1 MVEHKHTVE
10 NLEKAFSK
18 AKNLEWENGMAT
30 LPVYV
35 EREHEIVRVI
45 RKCVNPKR
53 PEIFLIQAEPN
64 VQAGVMNVNIPDLE
78 KDVKDALDLYGDI
91 QINFQPISHPENS
104 MYSCVI
110 NTF

>member
-1 MVEHKHTVE
+1 MQEYKHTAE
-10 NLEKAFSK
+10 NLEQAFNKAQ
-18 AKNLEWENGMAT
+18 NLEWENGMAT

-35 EREHEIVRVI
+35 ERETEIVRVI

-64 VQAGVMNVNIPDLE
+64 MEAGVMNVNVPELE
-78 KDVKDALDLYGDI
+78 KDVKEALGLYGDI
-91 QINFQPISHPENS
+91 ELNFQSMSHPENS
-104 MYSCVI
+104 MHSCVV